1 MKENPGMVRT
11 FLEITHEA
19 NARYK
24 AGKSDFN
31 VISKDATMDVKSTKD
46 QMGSFGFPSVDEQMN
61 DYFAKNGILMKYLAI
76 MGEMFATSENPMLK
90 DYSKVVNTSFLPG
103 N

>member
-1 MKENPGMVRT
+1 
-11 FLEITHEA
+11 
-19 NARYK
+19 
-24 AGKSDFN
+24 
-31 VISKDATMDVKSTKD
+31 
-46 QMGSFGFPSVDEQMN
+46 
-61 DYFAKNGILMKYLAI
+61 MKYLKI

>member
-1 MKENPGMVRT
+1 
-11 FLEITHEA
+11 
-19 NARYK
+19 
-24 AGKSDFN
+24 
-31 VISKDATMDVKSTKD
+31 MDVKSTKD
-46 QMGSFGFPSVDEQMN
+46 QMDSFGFPTVDEQMN
-61 DYFAKNGILMKYLAI
+61 NYFAKNGILMKYLKI